1 MHPISQ
7 PIIHMALRPFYAPE
21 PAPLPQAELR
31 ALEDEL
37 DAIVSDALAMAF
49 EEGRAHD

>member
-1 MHPISQ
+1 MDAMHPIFQ
-7 PIIHMALRPFYAPE
+7 QALEPYASPE

-31 ALEDEL
+31 ALENEL

-49 EEGRAHD
+49 EEGHAHD